1 MVNPKRAYLS
11 RKGLS
16 ADKMFFSSDVHLGQ
30 KDVGTKENKTREER
44 VKKLKKYIVTESK
57 ASSELSKRNL

>member
-16 ADKMFFSSDVHLGQ
+16 ADKMFFFRRTSRAERCGH
-30 KDVGTKENKTREER
+30 KENKTREER

>member
-1 MVNPKRAYLS
+1 MINPKRAYLS

-16 ADKMFFSSDVHLGQ
+16 ADKMFFSSDVNLGQ
-30 KDVGTKENKTREER
+30 KDVDTKENKTREER
-44 VKKLKKYIVTESK
+44 VKKLKKYIVIESK